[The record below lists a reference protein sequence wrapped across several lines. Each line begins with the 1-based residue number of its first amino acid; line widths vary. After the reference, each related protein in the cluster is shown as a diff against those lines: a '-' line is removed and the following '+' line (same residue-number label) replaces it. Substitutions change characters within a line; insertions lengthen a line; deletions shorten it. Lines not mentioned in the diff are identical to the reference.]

1 MTTTDIASRDDA
13 LRALFVPF
21 DRGDLTWPTDGRA
34 LFLGARE
41 GASLQRW
48 ASSGLMCQQ
57 SFKPF
62 ADALQRAGSKT
73 AEPASDE
80 KFACVL
86 LLPPRQRD
94 ERRAMLARALAH
106 LAPGGV
112 IVASVA
118 NHDGARSA
126 QADMAQLMGAPA
138 VLSKHKCR
146 VFWTAPQADSIDAAV
161 CRAWREHDVL
171 RATVDGLVGCP
182 GLFAWDRI
190 DAASALLAQCLPDD
204 LRGRVADL
212 GAGAGFLSVALLR
225 QCPQVSAIDLYEAD
239 ARALPAARANLDTAR
254 RAAGHDVAVDVV
266 WHDVAAGVPHKYD
279 AIISNPPFHQGHAD
293 LPQLGRA
300 FIVAAAAALDR
311 GGALWMVANRHLA
324 YEETLRAHFAQVRS
338 HVERDGFKVIEA
350 YR

>member
-1 MTTTDIASRDDA
+1 MSAADLAGRDDA

-21 DRGDLTWPTDGRA
+21 ERGDLAWPADARV

-41 GASLQRW
+41 GGPLRRR
-48 ASSGLMCQQ
+48 ASSAWLSQQ

-62 ADALQRAGSKT
+62 ADALQRAGLT
-73 AEPASDE
+73 PGEPGVGE

-112 IVASVA
+112 VVASVA

-126 QADMAQLMGAPA
+126 QADMAQLTGSPA

-146 VFWTAPQADSIDAAV
+146 VFWTTPGPGAVDDAL
-161 CRAWREHDVL
+161 RRSWREHDTL
-171 RATVDGLVGCP
+171 RPTVDGLVGRP

-190 DAASALLAQCLPDD
+190 DAASRLLADCLPDD
-204 LRGRVADL
+204 LHGRVADL

-225 QCPQVSAIDLYEAD
+225 RCPRVTAVDLYEAD
-239 ARALPAARANLDTAR
+239 ARALPAARANLDTACR
-254 RAAGHDVAVDVV
+254 DAAREVTVDVL
-266 WHDVAAGVPHKYD
+266 WHDVAAGLPRQYD

-293 LPQLGRA
+293 LPQLG
-300 FIVAAAAALDR
+300 
-311 GGALWMVANRHLA
+311 
-324 YEETLRAHFAQVRS
+324 
-338 HVERDGFKVIEA
+338 
-350 YR
+350 